1 MPEVHTAS
9 LTCERDD
16 CPTTTLTSSAA
27 AASVGCPAPGCC
39 MSISIGQQSG
49 GTPITQDNPDTPNF
63 NELTGEFSNQEPTP

>member
-1 MPEVHTAS
+1 MPEVHAS

-16 CPTTTLTSSAA
+16 CPTTTLTSSVSF
-27 AASVGCPAPGCC
+27 SVGCPAPGCC
-39 MSISIGQQSG
+39 MSISIGQSSG